1 LLKNAAWL
9 VQVANDSD
17 RAEPYRPA
25 AAMLYTAVNLTTGQ
39 ALAANLL
46 TTPNLNNSA
55 VLANATA
62 SFAQGLSMV
71 CNPHDC

>member
-1 LLKNAAWL
+1 
-9 VQVANDSD
+9 
-17 RAEPYRPA
+17 
-25 AAMLYTAVNLTTGQ
+25 MLYTAVNLTTGQ